1 MTAIRLKARKTHKK
15 EDDSFRGSMVENRS
29 FGSKLGDA
37 LIILVLALAAF
48 ICVIP
53 IWHVMMSSVSNGQQL
68 FAHKGMVVTPVGDLN
83 LGGYEL
89 LFRDTSVMMGYLNTI
104 IYVVAGTALNL
115 AVTMP
120 AAYALSRPDFRAR
133 NVVMTYFVFTMYF
146 SGGLV
151 PLYMTISNLGLISTK
166 LILIIFVAVNT
177 YNLIIA
183 RTFIQNSIPN
193 DLYEAAILDG
203 CDHFTY
209 FWKVVIPLSKAVISV
224 EILYYGVFHWNDYF
238 NALVYNYKQSNEPLQ
253 MVLRRILL
261 LNEAY
266 ASGNGGVQGGYG
278 QSSADQVK
286 YAVMIVSTVPILC
299 VYPFVQKY
307 FEKGV
312 MIGAVKG

>member
-1 MTAIRLKARKTHKK
+1 MTVTKGVKDLRKTEVRNNKIR
-15 EDDSFRGSMVENRS
+15 ETGLSDRI
-29 FGSKLGDA
+29 FGALVIVLSILCF
-37 LIILVLALAAF
+37 LIILYPLWF
-48 ICVIP
+48 VIIASISNSDLVNQGKVTLWP
-53 IWHVMMSSVSNGQQL
+53 VDVRFYGFQQVFQDSRIWNGY
-68 FAHKGMVVTPVGDLN
+68 V
-83 LGGYEL
+83 
-89 LFRDTSVMMGYLNTI
+89 NTI

-166 LILIIFVAVNT
+166 WILIIFVAVNT

-203 CDHFTY
+203 CSHFTY

-224 EILYYGVFHWNDYF
+224 ELLYYGVFHWNDYF
-238 NALVYNYKQSNEPLQ
+238 NALLYNYKESNEPLQ

-261 LNEAY
+261 LNEAFS
-266 ASGNGGVQGGYG
+266 SGSGGVQGGYA

-299 VYPFVQKY
+299 V
-307 FEKGV
+307 
-312 MIGAVKG
+312 

>member
-1 MTAIRLKARKTHKK
+1 MARTSKAVSTKK
-15 EDDSFRGSMVENRS
+15 KFN
-29 FGSKLGDA
+29 FGQMMQRDWQLWVMLLPG
-37 LIILVLALAAF
+37 ILCFL
-48 ICVIP
+48 VILYP
-53 IWHVMMSSVSNGQQL
+53 LWFVVIASISNS
-68 FAHKGMVVTPVGDLN
+68 DLVN
-83 LGGYEL
+83 LGQVTFWPKDIRFYGYTQV
-89 LFRDTSVMMGYLNTI
+89 FTDSRIWNGYKNTI
-104 IYVVAGTALNL
+104 IYVLAGTFLNM

-133 NVVMTYFVFTMYF
+133 NGVMMYFVFTMYF

-166 LILIIFVAVNT
+166 TILIIIGLLNT

-193 DLYEAAILDG
+193 DLYEASILDG
-203 CDHFTY
+203 CNHFTF
-209 FWKVVIPLSKAVISV
+209 FWKIVMPLSKAIISV
-224 EILYYGVFHWNDYF
+224 EILYYAVGHWNDYF
-238 NALVYNYKQSNEPLQ
+238 NALVYNYNSANEPLQ

-261 LNEAY
+261 LNEAF
-266 ASGNGGVQGGYG
+266 ASGNGGVQGGYA

>member
-1 MTAIRLKARKTHKK
+1 MTVTKGVKDLRKTEVRNNKIR
-15 EDDSFRGSMVENRS
+15 ETGLSDRI
-29 FGSKLGDA
+29 FGALVIVLSILCF
-37 LIILVLALAAF
+37 LIILYPLWF
-48 ICVIP
+48 VIIASISNSDLVNQGKVTLWP
-53 IWHVMMSSVSNGQQL
+53 VDVRFYGFQQVFQDSRIWNGY
-68 FAHKGMVVTPVGDLN
+68 V
-83 LGGYEL
+83 
-89 LFRDTSVMMGYLNTI
+89 NTI

-166 LILIIFVAVNT
+166 WILIIFVAVNT

-203 CDHFTY
+203 CSHFTY

-224 EILYYGVFHWNDYF
+224 ELLYYGVFHWNDYF
-238 NALVYNYKQSNEPLQ
+238 NALLYNYKESNEPLQ

-261 LNEAY
+261 LNEAFS
-266 ASGNGGVQGGYG
+266 SGSGGVQGGYA

-307 FEKGV
+307 FAKGV